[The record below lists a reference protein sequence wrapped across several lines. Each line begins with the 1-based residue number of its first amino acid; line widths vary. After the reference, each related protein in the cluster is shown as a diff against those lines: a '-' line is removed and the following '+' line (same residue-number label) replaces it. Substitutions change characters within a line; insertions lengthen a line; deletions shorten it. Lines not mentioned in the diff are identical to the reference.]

1 MRNILKIIG
10 LVVLSIIVTFL
21 TAGAIMFVQN
31 KFGLYIDIDGTILTF
46 VGILATFIVVGNYA
60 QVVKIERD
68 LKEELRRTAT
78 EEAKKVFGAIT
89 ESSISQDLYMK
100 AMSTKDCDDRL
111 LYLKEAKIYC
121 KDESLKKK
129 IEKFI
134 EITKKEKESDPTS
147 IL

>member
-1 MRNILKIIG
+1 MKIEKLIFLSVTVPLFVAVLILFIQQFFDIKLEINDT
-10 LVVLSIIVTFL
+10 VLL
-21 TAGAIMFVQN
+21 
-31 KFGLYIDIDGTILTF
+31 F

-60 QVVKIERD
+60 QVVKIEND

-78 EEAKKVFGAIT
+78 EEAKKVFGAIA

-134 EITKKEKESDPTS
+134 EITKKEKESDPMS